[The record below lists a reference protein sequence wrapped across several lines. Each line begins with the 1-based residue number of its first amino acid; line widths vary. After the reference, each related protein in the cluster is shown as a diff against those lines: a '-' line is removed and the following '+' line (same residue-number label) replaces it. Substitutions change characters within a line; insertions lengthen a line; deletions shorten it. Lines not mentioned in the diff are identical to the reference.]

1 MSLII
6 ALGTNIGDSRSN
18 LTTAIKLLSN
28 AFNSPVASSSIYT
41 SSAVGVTD
49 QPDFFNM
56 VIEFKRPKLG
66 VEEILQICLN
76 IELEM
81 GRVRIKRW
89 GPRLIDIDVL
99 YFGLEKYKSDHLEL
113 PHPRIMERSF
123 VVKPLQELPYY
134 QTLNQH
140 FVFPTQFE
148 IDATITDK

>member
-6 ALGTNIGDSRSN
+6 ALGSNIGDSRSN
-18 LTTAIKLLSN
+18 LTNAIKLLSN
-28 AFNSPVASSSIYT
+28 AFNSPVASSSVYT

-56 VIEFKRPKLG
+56 VIEFKRPELD
-66 VEEILQICLN
+66 VEEILQICLK

-81 GRVRIKRW
+81 GRIRLKRW

-99 YFGLEKYKSDHLEL
+99 YYGLETYRSESLEI

-134 QTLNQH
+134 KVLSQH
-140 FVFPTQFE
+140 FEFPTQFE